1 MLFFKNGGGSSWG
14 RVKAMEA
21 DGLFGHHL
29 GQSLSFRC
37 LSDLEGR
44 PGHSMLMT
52 TKEEVSEAIEP
63 SGMGSTYTQR
73 ITSKG
78 RCCNGNFQSCSCKAD
93 FQSQI
98 VKGEKD
104 NSKSTI

>member
-1 MLFFKNGGGSSWG
+1 MEVGAAGGEG
-14 RVKAMEA
+14 RQWRQTAYLGTKK
-21 DGLFGHHL
+21 HHL

-37 LSDLEGR
+37 QSDLEGR

-52 TKEEVSEAIEP
+52 TKEEVSEAIKP

-78 RCCNGNFQSCSCKAD
+78 RCCNGNFQSCSCKVD